1 MHPKASVAGLTLL
14 CGALFG
20 TGAAMAADRPEA
32 GLLPPAPPL
41 PALYSW
47 TGAYLGVQAGYSWGQ
62 ERTRF
67 SDAFGR
73 GFNGARFSQGADT
86 AIGGGQAGFN
96 FQIGGFVIGVEG
108 DVEALDASET
118 LVAPGIAAR
127 VGRDWQASLRGR
139 VGFAMDRFMIY
150 ATGGA
155 AFTEFDYRVL
165 DPATGLTANSSR
177 SKIGWAAGLG
187 VNFAYTDSLILGAE
201 YRYTD
206 FGKVGHHAFGGPFQ
220 GLSVH
225 QETDAHALRA
235 SVAYKF

>member
-1 MHPKASVAGLTLL
+1 MHPKASMASLALL

-20 TGAAMAADRPEA
+20 VGTAAAADMPGP

-47 TGAYLGVQAGYSWGQ
+47 TGAYLGLQAGYSWGQ

-73 GFNGARFSQGADT
+73 GFNGARFRPGADT
-86 AIGGGQAGFN
+86 AIGGVQAGFN
-96 FQIGGFVIGVEG
+96 YQLGGFVLGIEG

-118 LVAPGIAAR
+118 LSAPGISTR
-127 VGRDWQASLRGR
+127 LRRDWQASLRGR

-165 DPATGLTANSSR
+165 DPATGLAANTSR
-177 SKIGWAAGLG
+177 SKTGWAAGLG

-206 FGKVGHHAFGGPFQ
+206 FGKVSHAIGGSLQ
-220 GLSVH
+220 GLTLR
-225 QETDAHALRA
+225 EEANMHALRA

>member
-1 MHPKASVAGLTLL
+1 MPAH
-14 CGALFG
+14 
-20 TGAAMAADRPEA
+20 

-67 SDAFGR
+67 SDTFGR
-73 GFNGARFSQGADT
+73 AVSGARFRHGADT
-86 AIGGGQAGFN
+86 ALGGAQAGFN
-96 FQIGGFVIGVEG
+96 YQVGSIVLGVEG

-118 LVAPGIAAR
+118 MVAPGISAR
-127 VGRDWQASLRGR
+127 VRRDWQASLRGR

-155 AFTEFDYRVL
+155 AFTDFDYRVL
-165 DPATGLTANSSR
+165 DPATGLAANTSR
-177 SKIGWAAGLG
+177 SKTGWAAGLG
-187 VNFAYTDSLILGAE
+187 VNFAYTDNLILGAE

-206 FGKVGHHAFGGPFQ
+206 FGKVGHAFGGPFQ

-225 QETDAHALRA
+225 HEADTHALRA